1 MSEKNL
7 VPKRRFKEFQ
17 NTRAWEQR
25 KLGEMCVIGDIDH
38 WMPDSVSDGIPYIM
52 TGDFIGIN
60 GLDFE
65 NSKQVSLKDYE
76 QLSKKI
82 KPEQGDILFARY
94 ASVGTVRYVETLEK
108 FLISYS
114 CAILKPD
121 ETINSKCLFYYLQS
135 DECRQQI
142 ELEINT
148 GSQRNI
154 GIDSLKKIKICVP
167 SMKEQSLVSELLT
180 QLDKL
185 ITLHQHKLEK
195 TKALKSAYLA
205 EMFPGEGERVPKR
218 RFAGFT
224 GEWEQ
229 KRLGDI
235 SNSFSGGTPTAGN
248 KLFYGGDIPFIRSGE
263 VNAKNTGLFITEEGL
278 KASSAK
284 LVRRGDILYALYGA
298 TSGEVGI
305 SQINGAINQAVLA
318 IKPDLG
324 NNTYFITQWLRKQK
338 PFITETYLQGGQ
350 GNLSGNIVK
359 QLMID
364 LPQDKNEQKEIGE
377 FFNKMDK
384 SITNQQQKLDKLK
397 AMKQAYLQEMFV

>member
-38 WMPDSVSDGIPYIM
+38 RMPDSVRDGIPYLM
-52 TGDFIGIN
+52 TGDFIGLN

-121 ETINSKCLFYYLQS
+121 ETINGKCLFYYLQS
-135 DECRQQI
+135 DECQQQI

-154 GIDSLKKIKICVP
+154 GIDSLKKIKIYVP

-180 QLDKL
+180 QLDSL
-185 ITLHQHKLEK
+185 ITLHQRKLEK

-205 EMFPGEGERVPKR
+205 EMFPAEGELVPKR

-224 GEWEQ
+224 EEWEEWN
-229 KRLGDI
+229 LGDI
-235 SNSFSGGTPTAGN
+235 TS
-248 KLFYGGDIPFIRSGE
+248 I
-263 VNAKNTGLFITEEGL
+263 NTGGSNAQDAVIGGNYPFFVRSEHIQRSERYTFDGEAILIPGEGRL
-278 KASSAK
+278 
-284 LVRRGDILYALYGA
+284 
-298 TSGEVGI
+298 GEIYHHIIGKFDYHQRVYKI
-305 SQINGAINQAVLA
+305 S
-318 IKPDLG
+318 D
-324 NNTYFITQWLRKQK
+324 F
-338 PFITETYLQGGQ
+338 
-350 GNLSGNIVK
+350 
-359 QLMID
+359 
-364 LPQDKNEQKEIGE
+364 DKNIFGKFIYFTLHKSFKKHAMKHTVKATVDSLRLPMLTEYKIISPTYKEQKLIAT
-377 FFNKMDK
+377 FFKNLDE
-384 SITNQQQKLDKLK
+384 SISNQQKKLDKLN